1 MKFLPPKYS
10 SVVTHLRV
18 FTVLM
23 EYQYVCGKK
32 SSLKHFVFPEKAAC
46 NLKDSPVTE
55 WLSCIV
61 GNAGTMF

>member
-1 MKFLPPKYS
+1 M
-10 SVVTHLRV
+10 
-18 FTVLM
+18 
-23 EYQYVCGKK
+23 YVKK